1 MFILSDLL
9 RYTLTDGQQSAK
21 LTDVTVDPTAGD
33 NPPVTGILWRDR
45 HEGLLSLPWEA
56 VRSID
61 RRARQIRVA
70 DLTAGAP
77 ISAEGLGCA
86 VLVRR
91 DILDAMV
98 LDLQSRRA
106 TRLNDLWLSEENGL
120 LRLDEADL
128 GSLAIV
134 RRVTQGRL
142 ARRSHDRVP
151 WKYIE
156 FLRGNPQDA
165 LAAGDY
171 HERIARLPTGEIAQL
186 LQPLPYLHA
195 TEMIALLPERVAA
208 KTMEAMPPQRQVQV
222 FEELSEERGARLLAL
237 MRPDL
242 AADLVGYLPP
252 DAAETYLG
260 RLDDTARARIVA
272 LLHYPENTAGGI
284 MTNDIVVTL
293 ADLRIEEID
302 DNLRERL
309 KEPDFVNFIYLVDDV
324 APARLQ
330 GVVSLRDIVTARP
343 TERLRDLMN
352 PYLITVGALDS
363 ADVAARRVIDSQLV
377 ALPVIDGAGR
387 IVGAITVDAA
397 IARVAPGAW
406 RAEAPKV
413 FA

>member
-9 RYTLTDGQQSAK
+9 RYSLTDGQQQVK
-21 LTDVTVDPTAGD
+21 LTDFTVDPSAGD
-33 NPPVTGILWRDR
+33 NPPVTGVVWRGR
-45 HEGLLSLPWEA
+45 REGMLFLPWDA
-56 VRSID
+56 VRGID
-61 RRARQIRVA
+61 RRARQIRVEDLAAGVPTPA
-70 DLTAGAP
+70 DALDR
-77 ISAEGLGCA
+77 A
-86 VLVRR
+86 VLLRR

-98 LDLQSRRA
+98 LDLRSRRA
-106 TRLNDLWLSEENGL
+106 ERLNDLWLSQDNG
-120 LRLDEADL
+120 RLCLYEADL

-134 RRVTQGRL
+134 RRVTRGWLGRQ
-142 ARRSHDRVP
+142 SHDRVP

-156 FLRGNPQDA
+156 FLRGNPQEA
-165 LAAGDY
+165 VEAGDY

-195 TEMIALLPERVAA
+195 TEMVALLPDRVAA
-208 KTMEAMPPQRQVQV
+208 KTMEAMAPERQLQV
-222 FEELSEERGARLLAL
+222 FEELPEEHGARLLGL

-242 AADLVGYLPP
+242 AADLVGYLDPA
-252 DAAETYLG
+252 AAEKYLS
-260 RLDDTARARIVA
+260 RLEDGARERIVA
-272 LLHYPENTAGGI
+272 LLRYPENTAGGI
-284 MTNDIVVTL
+284 MTNDIVITL

-324 APARLQ
+324 ASARLQ
-330 GVVSLRDIVTARP
+330 GVVSLREIVTAQP

-352 PYLITVGALDS
+352 PYLITVYALDS
-363 ADVAARRVIDSQLV
+363 ADFGARRVIDSQLV
-377 ALPVIDGAGR
+377 ALPVIDHEGR